1 MPIVVEWDEGEIR
14 EGKTEDGKEWS
25 RVMPF
30 PYGYIKDTKGA
41 GDKEGVDVYIGA
53 NEAAP
58 FAYVIEQKKEDGS
71 LDEYKVMLGFDSE
84 AEAVGAY
91 SLGFSDGMGYAR
103 LDGDELTTGV
113 RAMPVAELRRWAL
126 AAGSVPVDRW
136 EPRPSESAARPT
148 PTPSQEQESSR

>member
-1 MPIVVEWDEGEIR
+1 MRAGPTARYIRRTTGADGEQIDCYVGPNPDAPIAWVIMQRDLRTGGFDEH
-14 EGKTEDGKEWS
+14 
-25 RVMPF
+25 
-30 PYGYIKDTKGA
+30 
-41 GDKEGVDVYIGA
+41 
-53 NEAAP
+53 
-58 FAYVIEQKKEDGS
+58 
-71 LDEYKVMLGFDSE
+71 KVMLGFDSE
-84 AEAVGAY
+84 AVAVGAY

-113 RAMPVAELRRWAL
+113 RAMPIAELRAWAL